1 MVEYACLALSRIA
14 EALARSPEHLE
25 MLCNQGLVSNAVQL
39 VTVTA
44 NGSMTSQL
52 SSSTYYGLIRLLTS
66 CASGSHAVA
75 ESLLQANLST
85 TMRNLLAR
93 YACYPVFPPYCSTC
107 QYKADEGLPTRLYAI
122 WLEKGHLQTPHGG
135 AWPSMTIADHSFHA
149 LAPAGRALSTFGGVQ
164 LAFAVHLGNIVGLC
178 AVLLGPA
185 ARRRDASLGAPASSA
200 RAIADCGGEQAHCQ
214 QCRYT

>member
-1 MVEYACLALSRIA
+1 MHIVQDAKVVEYACLALSRIA

-39 VTVTA
+39 VTVTE

-52 SSSTYYGLIRLLTS
+52 SISTYYGLIRLLTS

-93 YACYPVFPPYCSTC
+93 YNSTLLC
-107 QYKADEGLPTRLYAI
+107 LSCC
-122 WLEKGHLQTPHGG
+122 
-135 AWPSMTIADHSFHA
+135 PSS
-149 LAPAGRALSTFGGVQ
+149 
-164 LAFAVHLGNIVGLC
+164 
-178 AVLLGPA
+178 
-185 ARRRDASLGAPASSA
+185 
-200 RAIADCGGEQAHCQ
+200 
-214 QCRYT
+214 